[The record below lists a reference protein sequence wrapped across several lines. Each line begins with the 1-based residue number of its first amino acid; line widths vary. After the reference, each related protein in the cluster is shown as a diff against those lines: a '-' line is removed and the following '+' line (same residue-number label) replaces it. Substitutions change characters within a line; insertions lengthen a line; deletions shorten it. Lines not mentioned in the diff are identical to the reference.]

1 MDGVLYFDELVIDDF
16 RDKRGDE
23 EKFGEKL
30 RVGVDW
36 RLLARISFTIFDVS
50 SSVEILFR
58 LDDDVWY
65 GFKKGALIS
74 YFSPFDVIIVVVGT
88 WFLYLTDILAL
99 STR

>member
-1 MDGVLYFDELVIDDF
+1 MYFDEFVIDDF

-36 RLLARISFTIFDVS
+36 RLLARISFIIFEVS

-58 LDDDVWY
+58 LDGNVWY
-65 GFKKGALIS
+65 GIKKGALIS
-74 YFSPFDVIIVVVGT
+74 YFSPFDVIIVVVGV
-88 WFLYLTDILAL
+88 
-99 STR
+99 